1 MPENRMEKLDTKKL
15 VICLLLA
22 AFALVSALWLADA
35 ASSPEH
41 HSASIAALD
50 EKKTT
55 VMELTAAAA
64 AASVII
70 SAVPG
75 DATTPIADQV
85 AEMGSWLLIVTG
97 VLMLEKFLL
106 TFTGYAA
113 FGILIPVA
121 CAFGILHQVA
131 PRALFKG
138 LAIRL
143 ALLGAVLF
151 AVIPFSLHV
160 SELFEETFAFR
171 QTVQKA
177 EQTPETLE
185 GDAEEDEET
194 GAGGIADWFAGLGD
208 TITSGVNDAVER
220 AEAALSDFID
230 AVAVLLISNCV
241 IPVLVLMLML
251 WVLKLAVSLPIGPMD
266 GGPRP
271 PALPE
276 HKAIKPQSPQS

>member
-1 MPENRMEKLDTKKL
+1 MPKNIDTKKV
-15 VICLLLA
+15 VICVLLTV
-22 AFALVSALWLADA
+22 FALVSALWLADA
-35 ASSPEH
+35 ASAPEH
-41 HSASIAALD
+41 HSGSIAALD

-55 VMELTAAAA
+55 VVELTAAAA
-64 AASVII
+64 AASVVI

-85 AEMGSWLLIVTG
+85 AEMGSWLLIVTA

-106 TFTGYAA
+106 TFMGFAA
-113 FGILIPVA
+113 FGVLIPIA
-121 CAFGILHQVA
+121 CVFGILYQVM
-131 PRALFKG
+131 PRPLFKG

-151 AVIPFSLHV
+151 FVIPASLFV
-160 SELFEETFAFR
+160 SKKFEDTFNFK

-177 EQTPETLE
+177 EQTPDALE
-185 GDAEEDEET
+185 GEAEEDDET
-194 GAGGIADWFAGLGD
+194 ENGGIGDWFAGLGD
-208 TITSGVNDAVER
+208 AITGGVSDAVDK

-251 WVLKLAVSLPIGPMD
+251 WVLKMAVSLPFGSM
-266 GGPRP
+266 GGGHKHPVLPAHRP
-271 PALPE
+271 E
-276 HKAIKPQSPQS
+276 

>member
-1 MPENRMEKLDTKKL
+1 MPKNFDTKKL
-15 VICLLLA
+15 VICLLLTV
-22 AFALVSALWLADA
+22 FALVSALWLASA
-35 ASSPEH
+35 ASAPEN
-41 HSASIAALD
+41 HSKSIAALD

-64 AASVII
+64 AASVVI

-85 AEMGSWLLIVTG
+85 AEMGSWLLIVTA

-106 TFTGYAA
+106 TFTGFAA
-113 FGILIPVA
+113 FGLLIPIA
-121 CAFGILHQVA
+121 CVFGILHQVM
-131 PRALFKG
+131 PRPLFRG

-151 AVIPFSLHV
+151 CVIPASLFV
-160 SELFEETFAFR
+160 SKKFEEAFEFK

-185 GDAEEDEET
+185 GETEEGDED
-194 GAGGIADWFAGLGD
+194 GSGGIGDWFAGLGD
-208 TITSGVNDAVER
+208 AISGGVSDAVDK

-251 WVLKLAVSLPIGPMD
+251 WVLKIAVSLPIGPLGSMS
-266 GGPRP
+266 GGHKH
-271 PALPE
+271 PALPAHRPE
-276 HKAIKPQSPQS
+276 